1 MEVDEDEAE
10 EFAEVEACDHL
21 FKGLLARAG
30 RVFVDYDVVGSAR
43 EDVVFVIEG
52 AVFAI
57 YRDGHLW
64 GEIVRGDFGD
74 GAAVFH
80 VSCVAACTEYATN
93 FHGIVRVSGGDEGS
107 CGVVD
112 QCAEP
117 DGEFSLLDCCFKEW
131 GDVLAFDAGD
141 VEAFR
146 PPLEHTVIYV
156 RLSGWKREG
165 ETQGNLV
172 YDL

>member
-21 FKGLLARAG
+21 FKGLLARTG
-30 RVFVDYDVVGSAR
+30 GVFVNHDVVGRAR

-57 YRDGHLW
+57 YGDGHIR
-64 GEIVRGDFGD
+64 GEVVRGDFGD

-80 VSCVAACTEYATN
+80 VSCVAACAEDATN
-93 FHGIVRVSGGDEGS
+93 FHSVVGVCGGNKGS

-112 QCAEP
+112 QRAEP
-117 DGEFSLLDCCFKEW
+117 DREFSLLDCCFKQ
-131 GDVLAFDAGD
+131 GSDVLAFDAGD

-146 PPLEHTVIYV
+146 PPLEHTVVYV
-156 RLSGWKREG
+156 RLSGWKRES
-165 ETQGNLV
+165 EAQRNLV
-172 YDL
+172 HDL